1 MTTQEEARKRMAH
14 SRQEQDNLEGNM
26 RSRSEAELE
35 HPASPHVDEEAREG
49 AVKQNQHQKNVKDSM
64 LERSQEEITKKQ

>member
-1 MTTQEEARKRMAH
+1 MTTQEEARKRMTH
-14 SRQEQDNLEGNM
+14 SRQEKDHLEGNM

-49 AVKQNQHQKNVKDSM
+49 AVKQHHHQENVKDSM
-64 LERSQEEITKKQ
+64 LERSQEEIAKKQ